1 MSRVISKVA
10 ISIPEAVRRL
20 RRRLSELKGESVS
33 QNEMARRIGLGSVDT
48 YRQWEQGR
56 RIPSGEWL
64 QRLMQ
69 LAPDRASLE
78 AFGIV
83 IPPEP
88 PKTVGKRSPED
99 AGATGAGEIGAL
111 LASRLGLDLQHSVRQ
126 RRDRSSSTSQLP
138 SFGRSTRKTRRSR
151 RK

>member
-1 MSRVISKVA
+1 MSRVIVKVVN
-10 ISIPEAVRRL
+10 SIPEAICRL

-64 QRLMQ
+64 RRLMQ
-69 LAPDRASLE
+69 LAPDRANLE

-83 IPPEP
+83 IPPESGGRGQ
-88 PKTVGKRSPED
+88 TGLD
-99 AGATGAGEIGAL
+99 MGAPGAMIAE
-111 LASRLGLDLQHSVRQ
+111 RLGFDLRQSARQ
-126 RRDRSSSTSQLP
+126 RRDRSSSNSQLP
-138 SFGRSTRKTRRSR
+138 SFGRTPRKKRR